1 MRMRKRV
8 EGASLIITAT
18 RFGDQPS
25 CFSLKLSFF
34 SDSRRLM
41 AFSPSAAHESVLNH
55 VMNDLGTILDTIPIP
70 SDIAYCQVC
79 PNIGY
84 RSASIRAVPD
94 LTIKMLSNR
103 PESHYLSRTIWMME
117 SSFSQSDGD
126 VMYKLRSYAQSN
138 PHLLVVG
145 KIVINQST
153 QWSSPGSNK
162 SIVKKLRSSKLMTE
176 EEWPGIYGDAK
187 KYLEVVVDRYS
198 WFSLSSVE
206 LHVWIR
212 KAGTTNI
219 DVGCRDGDGYAFG
232 VRHHRVLMFYC

>member
-1 MRMRKRV
+1 MRIRKHV
-8 EGASLIITAT
+8 EGASLITIAT
-18 RFGDQPS
+18 RFGDQPL

-41 AFSPSAAHESVLNH
+41 AFSPSAAHESVLNR

-84 RSASIRAVPD
+84 RSASICAVPD

-117 SSFSQSDGD
+117 SAFSQSDGD

-138 PHLLVVG
+138 PHLLIVG

-176 EEWPGIYGDAK
+176 EEWPEFYGDAK
-187 KYLEVVVDRYS
+187 KYLEVVVDHYS

-212 KAGTTNI
+212 KAGAKNI
-219 DVGCRDGDGYAFG
+219 DVDCRDGDGYAFG